1 MTFAA
6 LVIERPPLDWGSLL
20 GAIGHWLQDAGLYA
34 LLWLALLG
42 LAYLVVPEFRQR
54 SPWGA
59 LHYTMASLTTV
70 ALLLFFGFL
79 FLLVTQGKIPDPD
92 APKNLG
98 PLPATAAPAMTYNA
112 SQKLL
117 FSLAGLAA
125 LLACAVPIIWDLL
138 QLRIVPRRIWAIA
151 RVSIKEAWSRGIV
164 WVCLIIPL
172 LYLYADWYISAKP
185 EDQLRNRVGIAYFS
199 MSVLFVLSAVLLG
212 AFSIPA
218 DLKSQNIFTI
228 VTKPVERYEIV
239 LGRFLGYALL
249 LFGELVLLTGISY
262 IYVRRGLTDQALEES
277 YHARVP
283 LFGSELYYHNTG
295 KRELGE
301 NVGREWGYRSYIHGI
316 SPQSPNQRIQYAV
329 WPFDQLPT
337 ALINR
342 DDDEPVRLEFSFDVF
357 RLTIGQ
363 EDKGV
368 YCSFTFARGDLLPEQ
383 VENLLQPTGL
393 FSTEYN
399 DRYAKAIDRN
409 AKTGKRGEELD
420 DLNAASKKSIYWELF
435 EKYGVYQIQGVAVT
449 DYHTQFEE
457 IPAKVFK
464 SLAKKASE
472 RGTSSGQDKQ
482 PPAMQIFVNVENDR
496 YSRMQRVG
504 MAKADLYLLIDD
516 RPFWINFAKGALC
529 IYLIACLVLGIALT
543 CSTYLTGIVSLL
555 MTALLCIGGLFL
567 PFIRSLAEGRNWEGG
582 PLESLYRLANRQV
595 ASAPLDKQSA
605 TIDVIFKADAVY
617 KWWLRFV
624 MSMIPD
630 IGQYYPKD
638 LVANGFD
645 ITWGTLL
652 LLNFI
657 LPVAG
662 YLVPWL
668 MLAYYLIKSREI
680 ANP

>member
-1 MTFAA
+1 MILAS
-6 LVIERPPLDWGSLL
+6 LIIERPPLDWGGLL
-20 GAIGHWLQDAGLYA
+20 NAVGHWLQDAGLYA

-42 LAYLVVPEFRQR
+42 LAYIVVPEFRQR

-59 LHYTMASLTTV
+59 VHSIMAALTTLAV
-70 ALLLFFGFL
+70 VLFIGFL
-79 FLLVTQGKIPDPD
+79 IVLVTQGKIPDPE
-92 APKNLG
+92 APRSLT
-98 PLPATAAPAMTYNA
+98 PLPSTAPPAMTYNA
-112 SQKLL
+112 TQKLL

-125 LLACAVPIIWDLL
+125 LAACAVPIVRDLF
-138 QLRIVPRRIWAIA
+138 QMRIIPRRIWAIA
-151 RVSIKEAWSRGIV
+151 RVSAKEAWSRGIV

-199 MSVLFVLSAVLLG
+199 MSVLFVLSALLLG

-249 LFGELVLLTGISY
+249 LLGQLVLLTGVSY

-283 LFGSELYYHNTG
+283 LFGTELYYHNTG
-295 KRELGE
+295 KREIGE

-316 SPQSPNQRIQYAV
+316 NPQSPNQRVQYAV
-329 WPFDQLPT
+329 WAFDELPS
-337 ALINR
+337 ALVNR
-342 DDDEPVRLEFSFDVF
+342 GDDDPVRLEFSFDVF

-399 DRYAKAIDRN
+399 ERYGKALERN
-409 AKTGKRGEELD
+409 AKTGKRGDELD
-420 DLNAASKKSIYWELF
+420 ELNANSKKSIYWELF
-435 EKYGVYQIQGVAVT
+435 EKHGVYQIQGIGVT

-464 SLAKKASE
+464 SLARKASE
-472 RGTSSGQDKQ
+472 RKTLGGQDRP

-496 YSRMQRVG
+496 YSRLQRVG
-504 MAKADLYLLIDD
+504 MAKADLYVLVDD

-529 IYLIACLVLGIALT
+529 IYLIACVVLGLALT

-567 PFIRSLAEGRNWEGG
+567 PFIRSLAESRNWEGG

-595 ASAPLDKQSA
+595 ASTPLDKQSA
-605 TIDVIFKADAVY
+605 TIDVIFKADAIY
-617 KWWLRFV
+617 KWWLRLV

-638 LVANGFD
+638 YVANGFD